1 MIPFEHI
8 TEQYLTSVATV
19 EYSQLPKVKICP
31 VILDY
36 VSEDITYHLKSRR
49 PRNYIRERINKHI
62 LWDLSNKMY
71 HAGRT
76 INKKFFGQNMW
87 THEALLQ
94 YLHNKTVKGS
104 NEKGLELEHNNERI
118 WYTDQLQALDPN
130 RGDLQERVKEILSSS
145 TFTVVTPQFH
155 KSLPSSITDP
165 TDPFK
170 RYRDL
175 NPTLYWIDWS
185 KDHQWK
191 ITNIRKI
198 LY

>member
-1 MIPFEHI
+1 MWSP
-8 TEQYLTSVATV
+8 
-19 EYSQLPKVKICP
+19 
-31 VILDY
+31 
-36 VSEDITYHLKSRR
+36 
-49 PRNYIRERINKHI
+49 
-62 LWDLSNKMY
+62 SNKMI
-71 HAGRT
+71 HNGKA

-87 THEALLQ
+87 SHDALVQ
-94 YLHNKTVKGS
+94 YLYNKTQKGS

-130 RGDLQERVKEILSSS
+130 RPDLIERVKEILSSS
-145 TFTVVTPQFH
+145 TFTVVTPQLH
-155 KSLPSSITDP
+155 KSLPNGITDP

-175 NPTLYWIDWS
+175 MPTLYWIDW
-185 KDHQWK
+185 KKEHQWK